1 MSFLFLEG
9 FGGYDQTTYTTSD
22 NALLLNWHSFSDS
35 VTISS
40 LLNTS
45 EGVKNAFS
53 AVSPYQANLE
63 TPFWSETSTIVVG
76 ARVKWGGDDWRIGAF
91 LHGSTTLYHFGILR
105 SGHLCVHD
113 DVYLYNS
120 TWTSSRNIAKNRWTY
135 VEFEVYLHSSA
146 GTVDLYI
153 EGQSVGS
160 YTGLNT
166 GSLACDMVRFV
177 MWAGSGGSNWQSYDY
192 MTDVYVDNSTVHGPL
207 DVWYQAA
214 NADGSAEGFTPLSGS
229 NYQMVDDLGSDDDA
243 TYNSSSAASTKD
255 QIGHSD
261 SLNSAPLALQ
271 PLAHARRAND
281 GTAGLKVGI
290 LSGATED
297 LGDASALGDEYAGV
311 SGDIYEVDPNTS
323 AAWTATNADAAETVY
338 QHV

>member
-1 MSFLFLEG
+1 MSLLLLDG
-9 FGGYDQTTYTTSD
+9 FGAYEAKTHTIDESD
-22 NALLLNWHSFSDS
+22 LYLQWRGAEQSVIVGAL
-35 VTISS
+35 SS
-40 LLNTS
+40 GTQ
-45 EGVKNAFS
+45 GVRN
-53 AVSPYQANLE
+53 YL
-63 TPFWSETSTIVVG
+63 TSTTNNFRLQSPIWTGTDTIIIGMRVRHEKGNWVIGYFENGATDIVSFGLNAKGCFQYDV
-76 ARVKWGGDDWRIGAF
+76 WGNGPMAYPTIPANVWA
-91 LHGSTTLYHFGILR
+91 
-105 SGHLCVHD
+105 
-113 DVYLYNS
+113 
-120 TWTSSRNIAKNRWTY
+120 Y
-135 VEFEVYLHSSA
+135 VEMKVYFHASN
-146 GTVDLYI
+146 GTVDFWI
-153 EGQSVGS
+153 NGSSAGS

-166 GSLACDMVRFV
+166 GSLACDSVLF
-177 MWAGSGGSNWQSYDY
+177 GSYSGGGKNWGNTNCRIADLYLD
-192 MTDVYVDNSTVHGPL
+192 DATVRGPMEI
-207 DVWYQAA
+207 WYQPA